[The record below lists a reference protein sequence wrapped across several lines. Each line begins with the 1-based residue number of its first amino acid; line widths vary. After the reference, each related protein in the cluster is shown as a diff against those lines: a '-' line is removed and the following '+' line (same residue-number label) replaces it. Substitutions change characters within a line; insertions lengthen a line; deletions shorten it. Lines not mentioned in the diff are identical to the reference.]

1 MMKINFPFRVHYRVY
16 NPVYTRENGV
26 DVKNW
31 KDVGHIFAGV
41 KTYGG
46 SETEK
51 NGVTVVRDTAVLH
64 TWYNTICKTD
74 SRLIDDTGGIWSII
88 TPPEDIDASKRFL
101 SFRIERIQGGA

>member
-51 NGVTVVRDTAVLH
+51 
-64 TWYNTICKTD
+64 K
-74 SRLIDDTGGIWSII
+74 
-88 TPPEDIDASKRFL
+88 E
-101 SFRIERIQGGA
+101 